1 MANTTQR
8 YHHGDLAR
16 ALVDAGHAACRTEGP
31 SGLVI
36 RDLAAQVGVSPAAAY
51 RHFVSIDHLRAA
63 VSQRARET
71 LAARLIAAR
80 SGARGGRTAEERAR
94 RRLRAIGAAYVEFAR
109 DEPNLFDT
117 AFAPCSVPP
126 GRPDAPDAWQVLVAA
141 IDELVAAGAMPQSLR
156 TEAPWLAWSAVH
168 GLASILIRA
177 PLPEPAD
184 LERTLNGVLDGVQR
198 ALR

>member
-1 MANTTQR
+1 MAKTTQR
-8 YHHGDLAR
+8 CHHGDLAR
-16 ALVDAGHAACRTEGP
+16 ALVDAGHAACCTESP
-31 SGLVI
+31 IGLVI

-51 RHFVSIDHLRAA
+51 RHFVSIDHLHAA
-63 VSQRARET
+63 VSQRPRET

-109 DEPNLFDT
+109 DEPHLFDT

-126 GRPDAPDAWQVLVAA
+126 ERPDAPDAWQVLVAA
-141 IDELVAAGAMPQSLR
+141 IDEMVAAGAMPESLR

-168 GLASILIRA
+168 GLASILTRA

-184 LERTLNGVLDGVQR
+184 LERILDGVLNGVQR